1 MADSTRIRL
10 TDSRRRR
17 YENLEDATG
26 EKTRSKAL
34 DTAADYY
41 LRMAGGTTAK
51 PTGAVEKLMQ
61 LAVKQGSVT
70 PEEIAETLDQP
81 ELAVTAQTSF
91 SVGE

>member
-1 MADSTRIRL
+1 MANSTRIRL
-10 TDSRRRR
+10 TDARRRR

-26 EKTRSKAL
+26 ENTRSKAL

-41 LRMAGGTTAK
+41 LRMRGNTTAK
-51 PTGAVEKLMQ
+51 PTGAVEKLMRQ
-61 LAVKQGSVT
+61 AVAQGSVT

-81 ELAVTAQTSF
+81 ELPVAAETTF